1 MEALAKFGVRIFL
14 ERMVLFGD
22 LLAHLDFMV
31 SSVRL
36 VLGVHL
42 SLNTQMSIVVHAK
55 ICHLKLKLK
64 IQLNIMRVSKQCQC
78 VNINVL
84 KDTSK
89 LKIIL
94 SA

>member
-14 ERMVLFGD
+14 ERMDLFGD

-42 SLNTQMSIVVHAK
+42 SLNIQMSIVVHAK
-55 ICHLKLKLK
+55 ICHLKLK

-78 VNINVL
+78 VNINAL